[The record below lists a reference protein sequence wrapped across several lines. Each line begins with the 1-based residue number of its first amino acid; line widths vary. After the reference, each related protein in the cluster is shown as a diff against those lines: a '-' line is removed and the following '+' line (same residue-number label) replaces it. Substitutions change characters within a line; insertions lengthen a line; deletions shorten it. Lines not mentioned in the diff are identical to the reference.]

1 VVVVVDAT
9 IIMMVKLVM
18 VGNVVILVAYLLK
31 WDKRNKY

>member
-1 VVVVVDAT
+1 MVVVVDAT

-18 VGNVVILVAYLLK
+18 LGNVVILVAYLLK

>member
-18 VGNVVILVAYLLK
+18 LGNVVILVAYLLK